1 MVSTPNPNPNPNP
14 NPKIGIDGGINS
26 EKYDVIQY
34 QARQRQISS
43 FASSE
48 ANEKV
53 HALEATVAELRSR
66 LARPTLVSMTGHD
79 VAVETVQCAAARWSS
94 NEPEHEMNA
103 LVRESLSYEDGIRGL
118 SSLRESL
125 SYEDGIRGL
134 SSLRESLSYEDAL
147 GALVDIEVFLLT

>member
-1 MVSTPNPNPNPNP
+1 MISTPNPNPNPNP

-103 LVRESLSYEDGIRGL
+103 V
-118 SSLRESL
+118 RESL

-147 GALVDIEVFLLT
+147 GALVDIEVFFLT